1 MPIIESSIQR
11 VRLTKKQHDRNEPQR
26 SAYRTAV
33 KRFVKAAKKAG
44 SDDTAELYKQVSSAI
59 DRAHSKGL
67 IKKNKAS
74 RQKSRLAKYVK

>member
-33 KRFVKAAKKAG
+33 KRFVKAANAG
-44 SDDTAELYKQVSSAI
+44 SEDTAELYKQVSSAI

>member
-1 MPIIESSIQR
+1 MPVIESAIQR
-11 VRLTKKQHDRNEPQR
+11 VRLTKKQHDRNEPQA

-33 KRFVKAAKKAG
+33 KRFEKAAAAG
-44 SDDTAELYKQVSSAI
+44 KDNLAELYKIASSAI

-74 RQKSRLAKYVK
+74 REKSRLAKYVK